1 MTLVMVSSLTL
12 KKTSFTAKS
21 FTLLSSTVI
30 LDTTRHSAVSLKEKI
45 RRNICILLV
54 LILLCFGSRR
64 FLLKEGVE
72 MIRVLLVDDQNLIRS
87 GLKVVLQTEPDIEIV
102 GEASDGQSALEKVET
117 LMPDVVLMDIHM
129 PVMDGVKATKIIS
142 ERFSGVKVL
151 VLTTFDEDE
160 YVADALRCGAMGYL
174 LKDMPTEELAAA
186 IRTVDKGYTQIGPGL
201 VEKIMAKLTTP
212 AHSLPSSLPPGWAEL
227 TPREREI
234 LKLIAQGSSNKEI
247 AKNLFI
253 SEGTV
258 KNHVTSILHRLNV
271 RDRTQAAIIAN
282 SFLSFLEIEPE

>member
-1 MTLVMVSSLTL
+1 
-12 KKTSFTAKS
+12 
-21 FTLLSSTVI
+21 
-30 LDTTRHSAVSLKEKI
+30 
-45 RRNICILLV
+45 
-54 LILLCFGSRR
+54 
-64 FLLKEGVE
+64 

-212 AHSLPSSLPPGWAEL
+212 AHSLPSSLPPGWTEL

-271 RDRTQAAIIAN
+271 RDRTQAAIVAN
-282 SFLSFLEIEPE
+282 SFLSFLEIEAE

>member
-1 MTLVMVSSLTL
+1 
-12 KKTSFTAKS
+12 
-21 FTLLSSTVI
+21 
-30 LDTTRHSAVSLKEKI
+30 
-45 RRNICILLV
+45 
-54 LILLCFGSRR
+54 
-64 FLLKEGVE
+64 

-102 GEASDGQSALEKVET
+102 GEASDGQSAIQKVET

-129 PVMDGVKATKIIS
+129 PVMDGVTATKIIS

-201 VEKIMAKLTTP
+201 VEKIMAKWAAP
-212 AHSLPSSLPPGWAEL
+212 ATSQPPSLPPGWSEL

-234 LKLIAQGSSNKEI
+234 LKLISQGSSNKEI
-247 AKNLFI
+247 AKTLFI

-282 SFLSFLEIEPE
+282 SFLPLLENQNE